1 MPTNDVF
8 ITRIHHSMKIFAV
21 QSLTCLKQLD
31 TVMELMKTLYLSN
44 WRNLNLW
51 RKHLSMAM
59 TKYEFYQDISNKLDL
74 FFLVSFLKKKFM
86 VWKFGGTN
94 SKYSQGIMKLQPID
108 VLFALKNYCSQLW
121 FEMWNYDIPFHLPQ
135 SKSSFS
141 KCSDC
146 FLKHNHAFTNL
157 QRYVIFNR
165 AIQIP

>member
-59 TKYEFYQDISNKLDL
+59 TKYEFCQDISNKLDL
-74 FFLVSFLKKKFM
+74 FFLVSLLKKKIM

-94 SKYSQGIMKLQPID
+94 SNYSQGIMKLQPKII
-108 VLFALKNYCSQLW
+108 V
-121 FEMWNYDIPFHLPQ
+121 
-135 SKSSFS
+135 
-141 KCSDC
+141 
-146 FLKHNHAFTNL
+146 
-157 QRYVIFNR
+157 FNR
-165 AIQIP
+165 CPFCLEKLLQSALIWNVELWHPFSPSSIEEFL

>member
-94 SKYSQGIMKLQPID
+94 SKYSQGIMKLQPKII
-108 VLFALKNYCSQLW
+108 V
-121 FEMWNYDIPFHLPQ
+121 
-135 SKSSFS
+135 
-141 KCSDC
+141 
-146 FLKHNHAFTNL
+146 
-157 QRYVIFNR
+157 FNR
-165 AIQIP
+165 CSFCLEKLLQSALIWNVELWHPFSPSSIEEFL